1 MASSALSILPPARML
16 DFAASE
22 LHTTERCG
30 LLPRHDT
37 ITIDREVLM
46 LKLFLTVSILSGLM
60 AAGCSAH
67 YYRVTDPESGKTYYT
82 NKVERV
88 WQGGALN
95 FEDAQSG
102 NSVTLQNTEVK
113 ELSEGEFMATLAL
126 NQPSRETV
134 EANFTNVDF

>member
-37 ITIDREVLM
+37 IAIDRGGSHAQ
-46 LKLFLTVSILSGLM
+46 TSPSGLHTVRTD
-60 AAGCSAH
+60 GCGLQH
-67 YYRVTDPESGKTYYT
+67 PLLPGDRSGIG
-82 NKVERV
+82 E
-88 WQGGALN
+88 N

-102 NSVTLQNTEVK
+102 ISVTLQSSEVK

-126 NQPSRETV
+126 NQPSRPTV
-134 EANFTNVDF
+134 EANSTNVDPEMSHQPTPQK